1 MKFAVRVLMFA
12 AVLVLLAPAQSGVM
26 AGTEDKDGPLR
37 IGSRLELFVDDYVIE
52 SMDGVRLRLQTPQ
65 PAGIVMNHDKPWE
78 GTTSAYHSVFQ
89 DGDLFRMYYRGSSHA
104 GYTIQSLMK
113 PGETPIPEHEQV
125 ACYAESR
132 DGIHWNRPSLGL
144 IEFEG
149 SKDNNIVW
157 IGNRAGGHNFAPFKD
172 GNPDAP
178 DSQRYK
184 AVGSSNIGGKP
195 VLLGFVSP
203 DGIHWSKVRD
213 EPIITDGHFDSLN
226 VAFWDSVRQRYSAI
240 YRSGHEGVRS
250 FKFSHTGNFVDWP
263 PAGTYADYGD
273 TPREQLYTNSTT
285 PYFRAPH
292 IYVAFPKR
300 LVQWRTFHTDVSGS
314 GVSEGVFLSSR
325 DGVHWDRRFMEAF
338 VRPGRD
344 ARSWVHRTNM
354 IAAGVLPTADD
365 EISIYV
371 SRHYTS
377 PSAHLE
383 RMVLRTDGFV
393 SASAGYGGGEL
404 VTKPLVF
411 QGNNLVLNFATSA
424 AGSIHLEIQDAE
436 GNPLPGFALE
446 ESPLIWG
453 DEIEHTVRWERS
465 HSRATTDEPLRR
477 ITGKPVRLRFVMKD
491 ADLFSLRFR

>member
-1 MKFAVRVLMFA
+1 MQRAIGA
-12 AVLVLLAPAQSGVM
+12 TVLVLVSFGQVPAEADS
-26 AGTEDKDGPLR
+26 TSPLK

-78 GTTSAYHSVFQ
+78 GTTSAFHTVFQ

-113 PGETPIPEHEQV
+113 PGEKPVPEHEQV

-132 DGIHWNRPSLGL
+132 DGIHWSRPSLGL

-157 IGNRAGGHNFAPFKD
+157 SGNRAGAHNFSPFKD

-184 AVGSSNIGGKP
+184 AVGSGYIDGKP

-213 EPIITDGHFDSLN
+213 EPIITDGKFDSLN
-226 VAFWDSVRQRYSAI
+226 VVFWDSVRQRYSAI
-240 YRSGHEGVRS
+240 YRIGQDGVRTI
-250 FKFSHTGNFVDWP
+250 KFSHSQNFVDWP
-263 PAGTYADYGD
+263 PGTYADYGN
-273 TPREQLYTNSTT
+273 TPREQLYTNATR

-292 IYVAFPKR
+292 IYLAFPKR
-300 LVQWRTFHTDVSGS
+300 FVLWRTFHPDVSSS
-314 GVSEGVFLSSR
+314 GVSEGVFMSSR

-344 ARSWVHRTNM
+344 PKSWVHRTNM
-354 IAAGVLPTADD
+354 IAAGVLPTAND

-371 SRHYTS
+371 ARHYTS

-383 RMVLRTDGFV
+383 RMALRTDGFA

-404 VTKPLVF
+404 LTKPLVF

-424 AGSIHLEIQDAE
+424 AGSIHLEIQDAD

-477 ITGKPVRLRFVMKD
+477 ISGKPVRLRFVMKD
-491 ADLFSLRFR
+491 ADLFSLKFR

>member
-1 MKFAVRVLMFA
+1 MQRAIGA
-12 AVLVLLAPAQSGVM
+12 TVLVLVSFGQVPAGADS
-26 AGTEDKDGPLR
+26 ASPLK

-78 GTTSAYHSVFQ
+78 GTTSTFHTVFQ

-113 PGETPIPEHEQV
+113 PGEKPIPEHEQV

-132 DGIHWNRPSLGL
+132 DGIHWTRPSLGL

-157 IGNRAGGHNFAPFKD
+157 SGKRAGGHNFSPFKD

-184 AVGSSNIGGKP
+184 AVGSGYIDGKP

-213 EPIITDGHFDSLN
+213 EPIITDGKFDSLN
-226 VAFWDSVRQRYSAI
+226 VVFWDSVRQLYSAI
-240 YRSGHEGVRS
+240 YRIGQDGVRTI
-250 FKFSHTGNFVDWP
+250 KFSHSRNFVDWP
-263 PAGTYADYGD
+263 PGTYADYGD
-273 TPREQLYTNSTT
+273 TPREQLYTNATR

-292 IYVAFPKR
+292 IYLAFPKR
-300 LVQWRTFHTDVSGS
+300 FVLWRTFHPDVSSS
-314 GVSEGVFLSSR
+314 GVSEGVFMSSR

-344 ARSWVHRTNM
+344 PKSWVHRTNM
-354 IAAGVLPTADD
+354 IAAGVLPTAND

-371 SRHYTS
+371 ARHYTS

-383 RMVLRTDGFV
+383 RMVLRTDGFA

-404 VTKPLVF
+404 LTKPLVF

-424 AGSIHLEIQDAE
+424 AGSIHLEIQDAD

-477 ITGKPVRLRFVMKD
+477 ISGKPVRLRFVMKD
-491 ADLFSLRFR
+491 ADLFSLKFR

>member
-1 MKFAVRVLMFA
+1 MQRAIGA
-12 AVLVLLAPAQSGVM
+12 TVLVLVSFGQVPAGADS
-26 AGTEDKDGPLR
+26 ASPLK

-78 GTTSAYHSVFQ
+78 GTTSAFHTVFQ

-113 PGETPIPEHEQV
+113 PGEQPIPEHEQV

-132 DGIHWNRPSLGL
+132 DGIHWTRPSLGL

-157 IGNRAGGHNFAPFKD
+157 SGKRAGGHNFSPFKD

-184 AVGSSNIGGKP
+184 AVGSGYIDGKP

-213 EPIITDGHFDSLN
+213 EPIITDGKFDSLN
-226 VAFWDSVRQRYSAI
+226 VVFWDSVRQRYSAI
-240 YRSGHEGVRS
+240 YRIGQDGVRTI
-250 FKFSHTGNFVDWP
+250 KFSHSRNFVDWP
-263 PAGTYADYGD
+263 PGTYADYGD
-273 TPREQLYTNSTT
+273 TPREQLYTNATR

-292 IYVAFPKR
+292 IYLAFPKR
-300 LVQWRTFHTDVSGS
+300 FVPWRTFHPDVSSS
-314 GVSEGVFLSSR
+314 GVSEGVFMSSR

-344 ARSWVHRTNM
+344 PKSWVHRTNM
-354 IAAGVLPTADD
+354 IAAGVLSTAND

-371 SRHYTS
+371 ARHYTS

-383 RMVLRTDGFV
+383 RMVLRTDGFA
-393 SASAGYGGGEL
+393 SASAGYGDGEL
-404 VTKPLVF
+404 ADQAPRLPREQSGPQFRHVGRRKHSPGDSGCRW
-411 QGNNLVLNFATSA
+411 QSA
-424 AGSIHLEIQDAE
+424 SGLCLGGIAS
-436 GNPLPGFALE
+436 
-446 ESPLIWG
+446 
-453 DEIEHTVRWERS
+453 
-465 HSRATTDEPLRR
+465 
-477 ITGKPVRLRFVMKD
+477 
-491 ADLFSLRFR
+491 DLGG

>member
-1 MKFAVRVLMFA
+1 MQRAIGA
-12 AVLVLLAPAQSGVM
+12 TVLVLVSFGQVPAEADS
-26 AGTEDKDGPLR
+26 TSPLK

-78 GTTSAYHSVFQ
+78 GTTSAFHTVFQ

-113 PGETPIPEHEQV
+113 PGEKPIPEHEQV

-132 DGIHWNRPSLGL
+132 DGIHWTRPSLGL

-157 IGNRAGGHNFAPFKD
+157 SGSRAGAHNFSPFKD

-184 AVGSSNIGGKP
+184 AVGSGYIGGKP

-213 EPIITDGHFDSLN
+213 EPIITDGKFDSLN
-226 VAFWDSVRQRYSAI
+226 VAFWDSVRRRYSAI
-240 YRSGHEGVRS
+240 YRIGQDGVRTI
-250 FKFSHTGNFVDWP
+250 KFSHSQNFVDWP
-263 PAGTYADYGD
+263 PGTYADYGD
-273 TPREQLYTNSTT
+273 TPREQLYTNATR

-292 IYVAFPKR
+292 IYLAFPKR
-300 LVQWRTFHTDVSGS
+300 FVLWRTFHADVSSS
-314 GVSEGVFLSSR
+314 GVSEGVFMSSR

-344 ARSWVHRTNM
+344 PRSWVHRTNM
-354 IAAGVLPTADD
+354 IAAGVLPTAGD

-371 SRHYTS
+371 ARHYTS

-383 RMVLRTDGFV
+383 RMVLRTDGFA
-393 SASAGYGGGEL
+393 SASAGYAGGEL
-404 VTKPLVF
+404 LTRPLVF

-436 GNPLPGFALE
+436 GRPLPGFALE

-477 ITGKPVRLRFVMKD
+477 IAGEPVRLRFVMKD

>member
-1 MKFAVRVLMFA
+1 MQRAIGA
-12 AVLVLLAPAQSGVM
+12 TVLVLVSFGQVPAGADS
-26 AGTEDKDGPLR
+26 ASPLK

-78 GTTSAYHSVFQ
+78 GTTSAFHTVFQ

-113 PGETPIPEHEQV
+113 PGEKPIPEHEQV

-132 DGIHWNRPSLGL
+132 DGIHWTRPSLGL

-157 IGNRAGGHNFAPFKD
+157 SGKRAGAHNFSPFKD

-184 AVGSSNIGGKP
+184 AVGSGYIDGKP

-213 EPIITDGHFDSLN
+213 EPIITDGKFDSLN
-226 VAFWDSVRQRYSAI
+226 VVFWDSVRQRYSAI
-240 YRSGHEGVRS
+240 YRIGQDGVRTI
-250 FKFSHTGNFVDWP
+250 KFSHSQAFVDWP
-263 PAGTYADYGD
+263 PGTYADYGD
-273 TPREQLYTNSTT
+273 TPREQLYTNATR

-292 IYVAFPKR
+292 IYLAFPKR
-300 LVQWRTFHTDVSGS
+300 FVLWRTFHPDVSSS
-314 GVSEGVFLSSR
+314 GVSEGVFMSSR

-338 VRPGRD
+338 VRPGR
-344 ARSWVHRTNM
+344 APRSWVHRTNM
-354 IAAGVLPTADD
+354 IAAGVLPTAND

-371 SRHYTS
+371 ARHYTS

-383 RMVLRTDGFV
+383 RMVLRIDGFA

-404 VTKPLVF
+404 LTKPLVF

-424 AGSIHLEIQDAE
+424 AGSIHLEIQDAD

-477 ITGKPVRLRFVMKD
+477 ISGKPVRLRFVMKD
-491 ADLFSLRFR
+491 ADLFSLKFR

>member
-1 MKFAVRVLMFA
+1 MQRAIGA
-12 AVLVLLAPAQSGVM
+12 TVLVLVSFGQVPAEADS
-26 AGTEDKDGPLR
+26 TSPLK

-78 GTTSAYHSVFQ
+78 GTTSAFHTVFQ
-89 DGDLFRMYYRGSSHA
+89 DGDLFRMYYRGSSHD

-113 PGETPIPEHEQV
+113 PGEKPIPEHEQV

-132 DGIHWNRPSLGL
+132 DGIHWTRPSLGL

-157 IGNRAGGHNFAPFKD
+157 SGSRAGGHNFSPFKD

-184 AVGSSNIGGKP
+184 AVGSGYIGGKP

-213 EPIITDGHFDSLN
+213 EPIITDGKFDSLN
-226 VAFWDSVRQRYSAI
+226 VVFWDSVRQRYSAI
-240 YRSGHEGVRS
+240 YRIGQDGVRTI
-250 FKFSHTGNFVDWP
+250 KFSHSQNFVDWP
-263 PAGTYADYGD
+263 PGTYADYGD
-273 TPREQLYTNSTT
+273 TPREQLYTNATR

-300 LVQWRTFHTDVSGS
+300 FVLWRTFHPDVSSS
-314 GVSEGVFLSSR
+314 GVSEGVFMSSR

-344 ARSWVHRTNM
+344 TRSWVHRTNM
-354 IAAGVLPTADD
+354 IAAGLLPTADD

-371 SRHYTS
+371 ARHYTS

-383 RMVLRTDGFV
+383 RMVLRTDGFA

-404 VTKPLVF
+404 LTKPLVF

-424 AGSIHLEIQDAE
+424 AGSIHLEIQDAD

-453 DEIEHTVRWERS
+453 DEIEHTIRWERS

-477 ITGKPVRLRFVMKD
+477 ISGKPVRLRFVMKD
-491 ADLFSLRFR
+491 ADLFSLKFR

>member
-1 MKFAVRVLMFA
+1 MQRAIGAGVLILVSFGQ
-12 AVLVLLAPAQSGVM
+12 VL
-26 AGTEDKDGPLR
+26 AGADSASPLQV
-37 IGSRLELFVDDYVIE
+37 GSRLELFVDDYLIE
-52 SMDGVRLRLQTPQ
+52 SMDGVRLRLHTPR

-78 GTTSAYHSVFQ
+78 GTTSAYHTVFQ
-89 DGDLFRMYYRGSSHA
+89 DGEIFRMYYRGSSHA

-132 DGIHWNRPSLGL
+132 DGIHWTRPPLGL

-184 AVGSSNIGGKP
+184 AVGSSNIDGKP

-203 DGIHWSKVRD
+203 DGIRWSQVRD
-213 EPIITDGHFDSLN
+213 EPIITDGAFDSLN
-226 VAFWDSVRQRYSAI
+226 VAFWDSVRQRYSAV
-240 YRSGHEGVRS
+240 YRAGHEGVRS
-250 FKFSHTGNFVDWP
+250 FKFSHSDNFVDWP
-263 PAGTYADYGD
+263 PGTFADYGD
-273 TPREQLYTNSTT
+273 TPREQLYTNGTS

-292 IYVAFPKR
+292 IYLAFPKR
-300 LVQWRTFHTDVSGS
+300 FVQWRTMHLDVSGS
-314 GVSEGVFLSSR
+314 GVSEGVFISSR

-344 ARSWVHRTNM
+344 PRSWVHRTNM

-371 SRHYTS
+371 ARHYTS

-393 SASAGYGGGEL
+393 SASAGYGGGEVL
-404 VTKPLVF
+404 TKPLIF
-411 QGNNLVLNFATSA
+411 PGTNLVLNFATSA

-436 GNPLPGFALE
+436 GRPLPGFALE

-465 HSRATTDEPLRR
+465 HSMATSDQPLRR
-477 ITGKPVRLRFVMKD
+477 ISGKPVRLRFVMKD
-491 ADLFSLRFR
+491 ADLFSLQFR